1 MRSRGA
7 VLQLVAGLWFD
18 GMVGYET
25 LEPGGIEENTPA
37 DPDMRDGALS
47 KVFANL
53 AGRYSEEVRSLIDVH

>member
-1 MRSRGA
+1 
-7 VLQLVAGLWFD
+7 
-18 GMVGYET
+18 MVRHKP
-25 LEPGGIEENTPA
+25 LEPRGIEEDPPA